1 MLARDET
8 PIKHTAPPQGHRAP
22 GPPGERCPRTVAMR
36 KNCEGPAG
44 SWCTSWSAAPRRR
57 RAGERL
63 QELKPAAAVSP
74 AAADVA
80 YEGRALFAAIGSM
93 ALPVPA
99 LGGAMK
105 FRATLVLDLEAP
117 SIAEAGEKL
126 NELVEHAKR
135 NSEMDVQDVQLGTA
149 PKSEPVT
156 LPTPMPRPERGST
169 PPPPAPPQPPY
180 ASPTT
185 PRSPRAAEHGD
196 FHHRR

>member
-1 MLARDET
+1 MRSTGSVPRSTVRELDARL
-8 PIKHTAPPQGHRAP
+8 HQPPDGVQ
-22 GPPGERCPRTVAMR
+22 
-36 KNCEGPAG
+36 
-44 SWCTSWSAAPRRR
+44 RRR
-57 RAGERL
+57 DIVIGVLDVGRV

-74 AAADVA
+74 DAAASPTKA
-80 YEGRALFAAIGSM
+80 ALFAAIGSM
-93 ALPVPA
+93 ALPVPT

-105 FRATLVLDLEAP
+105 FRATLVLDLEVP

-135 NSEMDVQDVQLGTA
+135 NSEMDVHDVQLGTA
-149 PKSEPVT
+149 PKSQPVT

-169 PPPPAPPQPPY
+169 PPPPTPPQPPY